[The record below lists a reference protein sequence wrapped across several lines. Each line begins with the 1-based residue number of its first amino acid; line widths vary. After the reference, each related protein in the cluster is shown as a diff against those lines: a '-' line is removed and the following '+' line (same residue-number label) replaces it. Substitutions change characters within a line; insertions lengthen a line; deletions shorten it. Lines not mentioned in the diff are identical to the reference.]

1 MQAIVRL
8 QAWARGVVTRERIR
22 AQLSELNPQHNYYMS
37 NPDGALIGFDGDP
50 NFNMQEVDES

>member
-1 MQAIVRL
+1 
-8 QAWARGVVTRERIR
+8 
-22 AQLSELNPQHNYYMS
+22 MS